1 MRIRAFSLSGVM
13 LLALGAALPA
23 LAQEPAQAASDDETA
38 FHEAAPDAPL
48 SPLDEGSAPLEP
60 LTAAEEFWLQ
70 DTLTF
75 DAAVIDP
82 DRLERPPP
90 KLQLRGVNDRGLLA
104 VTGNGAD
111 GAGTVVVAPVAPLAV
126 DAKIG
131 ADLGPA
137 VHTSHLDRTLYDLPP
152 TQKGSGSAW
161 ASVGLHELATL
172 DARVDPANDHGRLA
186 TTFSKSVPVGGT
198 MAVTLVNTY
207 AVTGNVASP
216 APQDGSSQVWHAEQS
231 VRFSVG
237 STGTTLGAG
246 VHANSADAVWHNTLS
261 AEQKLAGPLH
271 VTTAVSD
278 LGQATVNKRVTAG
291 FRLNW

>member
-1 MRIRAFSLSGVM
+1 M

-23 LAQEPAQAASDDETA
+23 QEPSPADDETA
-38 FHEAAPDAPL
+38 FHETAPDA
-48 SPLDEGSAPLEP
+48 P
-60 LTAAEEFWLQ
+60 LTAAEEAWLQ

-75 DAAVIDP
+75 DAAVIDR
-82 DRLERPPP
+82 DRLDRPPP
-90 KLQLRGVNDRGLLA
+90 ALRLRGRTDRGLLA
-104 VTGNGAD
+104 VSGNGVN

-126 DAKIG
+126 DARLG

-137 VHTSHLDRTLYDLPP
+137 VYTSHIDRTLHDLPP
-152 TQKGSGSAW
+152 TQNGSGAAW
-161 ASVGLHELATL
+161 ASIGLREGATL
-172 DARVDPANDHGRLA
+172 DARVDPVNDHGRLG

-198 MAVTLVNTY
+198 RSVTIVNTY

-216 APQDGSSQVWHAEQS
+216 TPQAGSSQVWHTEQAL
-231 VRFSVG
+231 RFSVG

-246 VHANSADAVWHNTLS
+246 IHANSAEAVWHNTLS

-278 LGQATVNKRVTAG
+278 LGQATVNKRVSAG
-291 FRLNW
+291 FRVNW